1 MALKRLQQS
10 FDEKYR
16 DCTSV
21 DQCLNIYNESEY
33 EEDRHFALEKI
44 VEFKGGPQKLVR
56 MLNDGEILDRREIA
70 AATTSL
76 SRMDPKEA
84 PIEDIMD
91 LLKCEN
97 AYLRNQAISVLQD
110 YGKEIKYF
118 IVKFLIGDDRDLRIF
133 AINVLGDV
141 NFAESRE
148 MMIELLQSEQ
158 DVNVA
163 MTAVDYL
170 AEIGEPEDV
179 AFLEKLKTRFN
190 DEPYVKFAVDNAI
203 RVIQG

>member
-21 DQCLNIYNESEY
+21 DQCLSIYNESEY
-33 EEDRHFALEKI
+33 EEDRHFSLEKI
-44 VEFKGGPQKLVR
+44 VEFKGGPQKLVD
-56 MLNDGEILDRREIA
+56 MLSNGEITDRREIA
-70 AATTSL
+70 AATTAL
-76 SRMDPKEA
+76 SRMEPKEA

-110 YGKEIKYF
+110 YGKEIKYY

-148 MMIELLQSEQ
+148 MMIELLQGEQ

-170 AEIGEPEDV
+170 SEIGEPEDV
-179 AFLEKLKTRFN
+179 AFLEKLKSRFGG
-190 DEPYVKFAVDNAI
+190 EPYVKFAVDNAI